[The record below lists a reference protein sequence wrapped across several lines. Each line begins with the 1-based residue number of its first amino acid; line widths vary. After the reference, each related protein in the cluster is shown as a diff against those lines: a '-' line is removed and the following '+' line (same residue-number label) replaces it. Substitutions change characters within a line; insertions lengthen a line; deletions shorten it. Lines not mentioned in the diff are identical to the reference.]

1 MRYEWTSLAIAF
13 GIALAVGGLEVG
25 MTVGAERR
33 LRRWAEANG
42 LTILKVRRAM
52 FCRGPFTWT
61 AARTDFVYRLTVLG
75 PKGEVLEGWARS
87 RGWWCIPCGARS
99 RRGGSVG
106 HTPPRPLATGRM

>member
-1 MRYEWTSLAIAF
+1 
-13 GIALAVGGLEVG
+13 

-61 AARTDFVYRLTVLG
+61 AARTDFVYRLTVLD
-75 PKGEVLEGWARS
+75 PKGEVLEGWARLAGLVVHPL
-87 RGWWCIPCGARS
+87 R
-99 RRGGSVG
+99 GSVEARWVG
-106 HTPPRPLATGRM
+106 RAHTPAAPRD